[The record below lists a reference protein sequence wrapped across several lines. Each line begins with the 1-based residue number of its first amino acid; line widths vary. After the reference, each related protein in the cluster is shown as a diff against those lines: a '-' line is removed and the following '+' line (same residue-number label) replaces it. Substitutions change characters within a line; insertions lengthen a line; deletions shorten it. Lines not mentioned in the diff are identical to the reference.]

1 MRINPLFIIALATTL
16 NVVAAPEQ
24 TINDSIGSHNPEFE
38 DISNITFEAINNT
51 AELVAHVKP
60 FSITAKQT
68 AGTAE
73 HCTVTTD
80 LSLAQQ
86 GGTLESGYCY
96 FEWTN
101 ASQYTTNGF
110 KLTGIPSAPGP
121 LGVGYKI
128 SLFTES
134 TNQKVVIDTH
144 TFPLTAAAPI
154 KPVITNYSI
163 KVGDEWKEN
172 GSQLNHNPN
181 DKLSAISVQ
190 VEARNYSQRLFIPEL
205 KSNCSIGEG
214 DTSCAIPLKP
224 IKLGHPSSN
233 KEGEIFYT
241 SYIDSD
247 NDYWTGDNKVTTT
260 IKANWLYMDTEIG
273 GFHSNSMPGGYGRID
288 YFTLND
294 TEIEVRNNMAKLVI
308 STPSLEGNGDWWE
321 PASTVVI
328 TLYRK
333 PVVTP
338 INSDVELDGMVL
350 YQKND
355 QDFPLA
361 PRVSNSGA
369 PQVVGDHL
377 VYTYNLSNYKNGN
390 YSPIALFS
398 SKGGHFH
405 QVKLPDVIINKT
417 APSIDVFRN
426 GSSLTDNSVF
436 YLADNLTIG
445 AYNGFED
452 SMTIETVRLNG
463 NTITPTILAST
474 TALAKLPADVELIDG
489 VNTFE
494 ITVKDGNNYRYSKT
508 LKLIYS
514 NPSIE
519 FDISSLNGDLIQ
531 HVKQSTIEATVTK
544 SSDYC
549 SVVTNESLA
558 IGSGHEHTGLC
569 YFEWVGA
576 DELERKEFK
585 LDGMFKST
593 QAITPIGYNIYTYLG
608 ANKVKTEIAS
618 KVVLFDVEAPIKP
631 ELASYGVFV
640 GEEWIMDNEKAIHNP
655 ERLIQS
661 FKVITNELNYTLK
674 INFENMGACLINTG
688 ETECTIYVNPYDL
701 GDPRNLGTSQ
711 GTASYAYSGDSANEY
726 WGENSLKGNI
736 NVEWLYAPA
745 QIEQFVANPIEIG
758 GPKEMSV
765 NVDGQ
770 AVNIEPNTAK
780 VVVGHPVEDIN
791 GEWWLPKESFSLALE
806 PSVQLEGVVR
816 LIIEGHTL
824 FRNEQSGIGDAYL
837 LREYTGP
844 EKVNGKYVYT
854 FDIQNVPDGL
864 YNVNATSV
872 DTYKTESKHTFENAL
887 KVRRSDPQIGMFNSY
902 NPLSDEEEFYFVSD
916 LLVATFNGYKGG
928 VSIESVTANGSSVTL
943 QEVADGVMAI
953 SNLNTQLI
961 PGEYVDIEVNV
972 VTFDGF
978 TSSKQFRLQY
988 APMQFEVKRKK
999 EGYNPF
1005 RAVEFVDIETNQTH
1019 GSRCNF
1025 YADENTAQK
1034 YARNGR
1040 VSCLFNWKHLP
1051 DSFEVSRNSR
1061 SPSIFGYVNEKIN
1074 VIETEI
1080 QVFNES
1086 GEQLTIPVES
1096 LVIETQEPAD
1106 IELSLSSRKEV
1117 FEGFYTI
1124 EMSGGNIARVNS
1136 ISSPGSIS
1144 MDFEAYSSTLTEVK
1158 NPSSRTKDVFKTAH
1172 NYYLPDNL
1180 AHKLWD
1186 VVPVNVDV
1194 SYVRLPSISESQVI
1208 NTLIIPDDSIGID
1221 IDFQDDLILS
1231 TDEVTAKLQ
1240 LGKYNRL
1247 DGWVYNADEMGEWD
1261 IYIGKYARKGI
1272 PEPVTDTVP
1281 LNAQGE
1287 AFIEMPMDLIGTES
1301 GIYVAVAKVKSPV
1314 PNFEHIIQSSRSYF
1328 IVYKGSKIDGE
1339 LKNGTI
1345 RDRVPLRA
1353 SINYSP
1359 KSTADRGS
1367 LGQVVWETSPDGVS
1381 WQEYP
1386 DSEGSLR
1393 WSKTYETEEIQYV
1406 RVKTENKFTGEWS
1419 TTDEVK
1425 VIAYEQPELILEQVN
1440 EVLDS
1445 EAAKFALFDGE
1456 EKLVGNEG
1464 TFEWSLD
1471 NRKTWVAGGAEEEY
1485 YKSDIS
1491 SSNLYARMKYNGI
1504 ASEAELNDKSFT
1516 EARIRYSFLRSPRIY
1531 FDTDAPKIVEVGST
1545 HVITGTAFTR
1555 IESLNERV
1563 LTEWVLPSGE
1573 VVSGNELTLT
1583 FDEADLEGR
1592 YFNLTF
1598 QAWIEGAKD
1607 ETMRSTRARISSW
1620 KYEFPD
1626 VTLTLPHTVKYAPSS
1641 MLAWVSVPRHYAPGV
1656 EYTYKLEPVAGVN
1669 VLKQEDNK
1677 FTLEYTKP
1685 GIVNVSFTVSN
1696 NRGDSRTLSQYV
1708 EVLPP
1713 QPLNV
1718 EIVSTFSNSFKR
1730 YPLDISLRAR
1740 AALNHP
1746 EDRVELYR
1754 WYVDGKLISETR
1766 KFREVAGNLE
1776 VGKHTIKV
1784 EVQTD
1789 FGQTGEYEFDVTV
1802 IPNIKPTG
1810 TVKMTEADNYY
1821 ELIASCDD
1829 TDGRILAVSWMLNN
1843 EQLAHGHS
1851 VIQFTKSK
1859 LSGTNTVNLKCYDDS
1874 GDYIS
1879 VDQIIYAH

>member
-1 MRINPLFIIALATTL
+1 MRINPFFIIALAATF
-16 NVVAAPEQ
+16 NAAAEPEY
-24 TINDSIGSHNPEFE
+24 TINGSLVTHKPV
-38 DISNITFEAINNT
+38 FEAVNNST
-51 AELVAHVKP
+51 ELVAHVKP
-60 FSITAKQT
+60 FSITANQT
-68 AGTAE
+68 VTDE
-73 HCTVTTD
+73 YCTVTTD

-86 GGTLESGYCY
+86 GGTLDSGYCY

-110 KLTGIPSAPGP
+110 KLTGIPNAPGP

-128 SLFTES
+128 SFFS
-134 TNQKVVIDTH
+134 GSAKQKVVVDTQ
-144 TFPLTAAAPI
+144 TFPLTAVAPI
-154 KPVITNYSI
+154 KPVTTNYSVN
-163 KVGDEWKEN
+163 VGNEWKEN
-172 GSQLNHNPN
+172 GSQINYNPTSQLTQIRI
-181 DKLSAISVQ
+181 D
-190 VEARNYSQRLFIPEL
+190 VEARNYEQKIEIPGL
-205 KSNCSIGEG
+205 GSCTVSEG
-214 DTSCAIPLKP
+214 DTRCGILFAAK
-224 IKLGHPSSN
+224 KLGDPATN
-233 KEGEIFYT
+233 PEGELNYT
-241 SYIDSD
+241 AKLNSY
-247 NDYWTGDNKVTTT
+247 NNYWTGGNIVTAPV
-260 IKANWLYMDTEIG
+260 KSNWLYMDTEIG
-273 GFHSNSMPGGYGRID
+273 DLSFNSMPTGYTKD
-288 YFTLND
+288 VNFTVNS
-294 TEIEVRNNMAKLVI
+294 TQIVVANNTAKLIVTKP
-308 STPSLEGNGDWWE
+308 TPEASGDWWV
-321 PASTVVI
+321 PNSVRL
-328 TLYRK
+328 TLNKKAMPKPIKSNVQLESMVMYQSKGLFDTIEYRLQN
-333 PVVTP
+333 
-338 INSDVELDGMVL
+338 I
-350 YQKND
+350 
-355 QDFPLA
+355 
-361 PRVSNSGA
+361 GA
-369 PQVVGDHL
+369 PEVVGDHL
-377 VYTYNLSNYKNGN
+377 VYTFDLSNAEDGN
-390 YSPIALFS
+390 YHAAVSFTTN
-398 SKGGHFH
+398 GGMTNN
-405 QVKLPDVIINKT
+405 KTMTDVIVNKT
-417 APSIDVFRN
+417 APQIDVFRYAN
-426 GSSLTDNSVF
+426 TLSDDDVF
-436 YLADNLTIG
+436 YFAENLTIG
-445 AYNGFED
+445 AFNGYAD
-452 SMTIETVRLNG
+452 HIAIETVRING
-463 NTITPTILAST
+463 TTITPTNLASPT
-474 TALAKLPADVELIDG
+474 PLAKLPANVALIDG
-489 VNTFE
+489 ENTFE
-494 ITVKDGNNYRYSKT
+494 ITVKDGNNYRYNKT
-508 LKLIYS
+508 LKLEYS
-514 NPSIE
+514 NPAIE
-519 FDISSLNGDLIQ
+519 FEISSLNGDLIQ
-531 HVKQSTIEATVTK
+531 HVKQSTIEATITK
-544 SSDYC
+544 TSDYC
-549 SVVTNESLA
+549 SVVTSESLA
-558 IGSGHEHTGLC
+558 IGTGPQHSGIC
-569 YFEWVGA
+569 YFEWEGA
-576 DELERKEFK
+576 DELERKNFK
-585 LDGMFKST
+585 LEGMFKST
-593 QAITPIGYNIYTYLG
+593 LGSTPVGYKIYSYFG
-608 ANKVKTEIAS
+608 DSKVKKVIAS

-631 ELASYGVFV
+631 ELTSYGVFA
-640 GEEWIMDNEKAIHNP
+640 GEDWIMDNEETIHNP

-674 INFENMGACLINTG
+674 IDFEDESMGACLINTG
-688 ETECTIYVNPYDL
+688 ETECSIYVNPYRL
-701 GDPRNLGTSQ
+701 GDPTSLENFQ
-711 GTASYAYSGDSANEY
+711 GTANFAFTGDSANEY
-726 WGENSLKGNI
+726 WAENNLKGSI
-736 NVEWLYAPA
+736 DVEWLYATA
-745 QIEQFVANPIEIG
+745 KIEQFAANPIEAS
-758 GPKEMSV
+758 GPKAMSFNV
-765 NVDGQ
+765 NGQ

-780 VVVGHPVEDIN
+780 VVIGQPIEGLN
-791 GEWWLPKESFSLALE
+791 GDWWLPKESFSLALDSSIE
-806 PSVQLEGVVR
+806 LESLMR
-816 LIIEGHTL
+816 LMVDGHTL
-824 FRNEQSGIGDAYL
+824 LRTEYNAVGDNYL
-837 LREYTGP
+837 LRKFTGP

-854 FDIQNVPDGL
+854 FDIQHVPDGR
-864 YNVNATSV
+864 YNVNATTI

-887 KVRRSDPQIGMFNSY
+887 KVRRNDPQIGIFNSY
-902 NPLSDEEEFYFVSD
+902 SPLSDEGEFYFVSD
-916 LLVATFNGYKGG
+916 LLVATFNGYAGG
-928 VSIESVTANGSSVTL
+928 VSIESVTANGSPVKL

-953 SNLNTQLI
+953 SNINTQLV

-972 VTFDGF
+972 ATFDGY
-978 TSSKQFRLQY
+978 TSSKQFSLMY
-988 APMQFEVKRKK
+988 APMQFEVKTKK

-1005 RAVEFVDIETNQTH
+1005 RAVEFVDIVTNQTH

-1025 YADENTAQK
+1025 YADEEIAQK

-1106 IELSLSSRKEV
+1106 IELSLTSRKDLV
-1117 FEGFYTI
+1117 QDYYTI

-1136 ISSPGSIS
+1136 VSSPGSIS

-1261 IYIGKYARKGI
+1261 IYIGKYERKGI
-1272 PEPVTDTVP
+1272 PEPITDTVP
-1281 LNAQGE
+1281 LSAQGE

-1425 VIAYEQPELILEQVN
+1425 VIAYEQPELVLEQVN

-1516 EARIRYSFLRSPRIY
+1516 EARIRYSFLRSPRFY
-1531 FDTDAPKIVEVGST
+1531 FDTDAPKNVEVGST

-1573 VVSGNELTLT
+1573 VVTGNELTIT

-1810 TVKMTEADNYY
+1810 TVKMTETDNYY